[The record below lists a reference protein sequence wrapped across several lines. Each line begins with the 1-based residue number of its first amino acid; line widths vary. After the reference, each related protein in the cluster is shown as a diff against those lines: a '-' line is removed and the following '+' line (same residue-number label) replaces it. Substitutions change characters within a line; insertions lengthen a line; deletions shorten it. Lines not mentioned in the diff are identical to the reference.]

1 VSRTSNEGTVRVAWQ
16 IMSTTP
22 EFQAVLDAV
31 SRAADEMTYR
41 CNEYQM
47 AKAAANDAPE
57 TPELEALRKSCDA
70 ARDAHDEA
78 YADAWELIEDLSG

>member
-1 VSRTSNEGTVRVAWQ
+1 
-16 IMSTTP
+16 
-22 EFQAVLDAV
+22 
-31 SRAADEMTYR
+31 MTYR

>member
-1 VSRTSNEGTVRVAWQ
+1 
-16 IMSTTP
+16 MSTTP
-22 EFQAVLDAV
+22 EFQAALDAV

-47 AKAAANDAPE
+47 AKAAANNAPV
-57 TPELEALRKSCDA
+57 TPELEALRKDCDA